1 LLTGLDLG
9 RALEQLVGDS
19 VDGLLDTGL
28 QGDRVGTGHHVAQ
41 ALADQRLSEH
51 GGSGGA
57 VTSDVIGLLG
67 DLLDELGTNLLVG
80 LLEFDLLG
88 DGHAIVGDRRGAPAL
103 LQDDV
108 ASLRAEGYL
117 HGVGEGVEPAL
128 HSATGL
134 LVEGN
139 NLSHWRL
146 DPPVLALARP
156 ARRPRRMAV
165 IRGRSRHAPVQRLVS
180 LTTIV
185 TLSAR
190 VLTTL
195 LALSP
200 RECKKRFS
208 ARRAFRS
215 QGKISR
221 RGALPHAPG
230 ASDGSGRSN

>member
-1 LLTGLDLG
+1 
-9 RALEQLVGDS
+9 
-19 VDGLLDTGL
+19 
-28 QGDRVGTGHHVAQ
+28 
-41 ALADQRLSEH
+41 
-51 GGSGGA
+51 
-57 VTSDVIGLLG
+57 
-67 DLLDELGTNLLVG
+67 
-80 LLEFDLLG
+80 
-88 DGHAIVGDRRGAPAL
+88 
-103 LQDDV
+103 
-108 ASLRAEGYL
+108 
-117 HGVGEGVEPAL
+117 VEPAL
-128 HSATGL
+128 HPATGL

-156 ARRPRRMAV
+156 ARRPRRMAM

-215 QGKISR
+215 QGKFSRGAGCGDGWFGTAGARR
-221 RGALPHAPG
+221 RGSVGRRGDGGPYVERSLLRPHGPRTLRCATKIAIFPHNSALGIG
-230 ASDGSGRSN
+230 AAAQLSARHRGGRTTQRSASGRPHNSALTRRGPARVRSEERRVGEERRARAGARRESGTTERRT

>member
-1 LLTGLDLG
+1 
-9 RALEQLVGDS
+9 
-19 VDGLLDTGL
+19 
-28 QGDRVGTGHHVAQ
+28 
-41 ALADQRLSEH
+41 
-51 GGSGGA
+51 
-57 VTSDVIGLLG
+57 
-67 DLLDELGTNLLVG
+67 
-80 LLEFDLLG
+80 G
-88 DGHAIVGDRRGAPAL
+88 DGHTIVGDRRGAPAL

-108 ASLRAEGYL
+108 APLRAEGNL

-128 HSATGL
+128 HSAAGL

-156 ARRPRRMAV
+156 ARRPRRMAMV
-165 IRGRSRHAPVQRLVS
+165 RGRSRHALVQRLVS

-208 ARRAFRS
+208 ARHAFRS
-215 QGKISR
+215 QGMSSSR
-221 RGALPHAPG
+221 EGRLWHAVWTGGGRRCGPVVARVVGRWWPALWAG
-230 ASDGSGRSN
+230 V

>member
-1 LLTGLDLG
+1 
-9 RALEQLVGDS
+9 
-19 VDGLLDTGL
+19 
-28 QGDRVGTGHHVAQ
+28 
-41 ALADQRLSEH
+41 
-51 GGSGGA
+51 
-57 VTSDVIGLLG
+57 
-67 DLLDELGTNLLVG
+67 
-80 LLEFDLLG
+80 
-88 DGHAIVGDRRGAPAL
+88 
-103 LQDDV
+103 
-108 ASLRAEGYL
+108 EGYL

-230 ASDGSGRSN
+230 ASDGSGRSNRWCSAIRAACHPLMPCTPGQGGVDWEHKYTPGMPAVY

>member
-1 LLTGLDLG
+1 
-9 RALEQLVGDS
+9 
-19 VDGLLDTGL
+19 
-28 QGDRVGTGHHVAQ
+28 
-41 ALADQRLSEH
+41 
-51 GGSGGA
+51 
-57 VTSDVIGLLG
+57 
-67 DLLDELGTNLLVG
+67 
-80 LLEFDLLG
+80 
-88 DGHAIVGDRRGAPAL
+88 
-103 LQDDV
+103 
-108 ASLRAEGYL
+108 
-117 HGVGEGVEPAL
+117 VEPAL
-128 HSATGL
+128 HPATGL

-156 ARRPRRMAV
+156 ARRPRRMAM

-215 QGKISR
+215 QGKFS
-221 RGALPHAPG
+221 RGAALRHAPG
-230 ASDGSGRSN
+230 RATVPGARTSRAAPSGRRATHSSRARPARAGWTGSTNTPPGCRRRTDSWSAAAARASPRRTALRRQYL